1 VLYDL
6 FMPGLRG
13 AERKRFFN
21 QVSCWLVLPC
31 GLVGAILGYNA
42 LGVLGL
48 LIGLGVGLAAG
59 GSLVEKGRFYR
70 L

>member
-6 FMPGLRG
+6 FLPGLRG

-31 GLVGAILGYNA
+31 ALGGAVLGYNA

-48 LIGLGVGLAAG
+48 LIGLGAGLAAG
-59 GSLVEKGRFYR
+59 SLLVEKERLYR
-70 L
+70 R